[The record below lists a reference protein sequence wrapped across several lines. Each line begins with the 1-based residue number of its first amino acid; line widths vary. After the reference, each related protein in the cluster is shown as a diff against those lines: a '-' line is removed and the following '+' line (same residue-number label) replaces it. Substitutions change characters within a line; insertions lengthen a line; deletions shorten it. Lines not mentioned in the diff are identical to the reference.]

1 MTKEADSL
9 MTSNTSP
16 HLPMTRS
23 QGSNDYEEQM
33 QALIRKLPEWMQ
45 KTLTWLRKP
54 ERKWVRIPAG
64 ILFML
69 GGCMAF
75 LPVLGVWMIPVGILL
90 LSEDIPFFRRLM
102 EKALN
107 WIQRKH
113 PEWMDASSDAK

>member
-1 MTKEADSL
+1 MTKETDSI
-9 MTSNTSP
+9 MSDQSKN
-16 HLPMTRS
+16 LPVS
-23 QGSNDYEEQM
+23 QPRTVNDYEAQM

-45 KTLTWLRKP
+45 KTLSWLRKP

-75 LPVLGVWMIPVGILL
+75 LPVLGVWMVPVGILL

-107 WIQRKH
+107 WVQRKH
-113 PEWMDASSDAK
+113 PDWMDLPSSAK

>member
-1 MTKEADSL
+1 MSDQTQ
-9 MTSNTSP
+9 
-16 HLPMTRS
+16 HLPVAQPS
-23 QGSNDYEEQM
+23 PADDYEEKM

-45 KTLTWLRKP
+45 KTLSWLREP
-54 ERKWVRIPAG
+54 ERKWIRIPAG

-113 PEWMDASSDAK
+113 PDWMDLPRNAK

>member
-1 MTKEADSL
+1 MSDQNK
-9 MTSNTSP
+9 N
-16 HLPMTRS
+16 LPAS
-23 QGSNDYEEQM
+23 QPQAVNDYEAQM
-33 QALIRKLPEWMQ
+33 QALIRKLPGWMQ
-45 KTLTWLRKP
+45 RALIWLRKP

-75 LPVLGVWMIPVGILL
+75 LPVLGVWMVPVGILL
-90 LSEDIPFFRRLM
+90 LAEDIPFFRRLM

-113 PEWMDASSDAK
+113 PDWMDLPSSAK

>member
-1 MTKEADSL
+1 MTKETDSI
-9 MTSNTSP
+9 MSDQNKN
-16 HLPMTRS
+16 LPVS
-23 QGSNDYEEQM
+23 QPQAVNDYEAQM

-45 KTLTWLRKP
+45 KTLSWLRKP

-75 LPVLGVWMIPVGILL
+75 LPVLGVWMVPVGILL

-113 PEWMDASSDAK
+113 PDWMDLPSSAK

>member
-1 MTKEADSL
+1 MTKETASIMSDQ
-9 MTSNTSP
+9 NKN
-16 HLPMTRS
+16 LPAS
-23 QGSNDYEEQM
+23 QPQAVNDYEAQM
-33 QALIRKLPEWMQ
+33 QALIRKLPGWMQ
-45 KTLTWLRKP
+45 RALIWLRKP

-75 LPVLGVWMIPVGILL
+75 LPVLGVWMVPVGILL

-102 EKALN
+102 KKALS

-113 PEWMDASSDAK
+113 PDWMDLPSSAK

>member
-1 MTKEADSL
+1 MKNKVTPVMSDQTHHPRVAQPSSAD
-9 MTSNTSP
+9 
-16 HLPMTRS
+16 
-23 QGSNDYEEQM
+23 DYEEKM

-45 KTLTWLRKP
+45 KTLSWLREP
-54 ERKWVRIPAG
+54 ERKWIRIPAG

-113 PEWMDASSDAK
+113 PDWMDLPPNAK

>member
-1 MTKEADSL
+1 MKNKVTPVMSDQ
-9 MTSNTSP
+9 TQ
-16 HLPMTRS
+16 HLPVAQPS
-23 QGSNDYEEQM
+23 PADDYEEKM

-45 KTLTWLRKP
+45 KTLSWLREP
-54 ERKWVRIPAG
+54 ERKWIRIPAG

-113 PEWMDASSDAK
+113 PDWMDLPPNAK

>member
-1 MTKEADSL
+1 MTKETASIMSDQ
-9 MTSNTSP
+9 NKN
-16 HLPMTRS
+16 LPAS
-23 QGSNDYEEQM
+23 QPQAVNDYEAQM
-33 QALIRKLPEWMQ
+33 QALIRKLPGWMQ
-45 KTLTWLRKP
+45 RALIWLRKP

-75 LPVLGVWMIPVGILL
+75 LPVLGVWMVPVGILL
-90 LSEDIPFFRRLM
+90 LAEDIPFFRRLM

-113 PEWMDASSDAK
+113 PDWMDLPSSAK

>member
-1 MTKEADSL
+1 MTKETASIMSDQ
-9 MTSNTSP
+9 NKN
-16 HLPMTRS
+16 LPAS
-23 QGSNDYEEQM
+23 QPQAVNDYEAQM
-33 QALIRKLPEWMQ
+33 QALIHKLPGWMQ
-45 KTLTWLRKP
+45 RTLSWLRKP

-64 ILFML
+64 VLFML

-75 LPVLGVWMIPVGILL
+75 LPVLGAWMVPVGILL

-113 PEWMDASSDAK
+113 PDWMDLPSRAK

>member
-1 MTKEADSL
+1 MTKETASIMSDQ
-9 MTSNTSP
+9 NKN
-16 HLPMTRS
+16 LPAS
-23 QGSNDYEEQM
+23 QPQAVNDYEAQM
-33 QALIRKLPEWMQ
+33 QALIHKLPGWMQ
-45 KTLTWLRKP
+45 RTLSWLRKP

-75 LPVLGVWMIPVGILL
+75 LPVLGVWMVPVGILL
-90 LSEDIPFFRRLM
+90 LSEDIPVFRRLM

-113 PEWMDASSDAK
+113 PDWMDLPSRAK

>member
-1 MTKEADSL
+1 MKNKVTPVMSDQTHHLRVAQPSSAD
-9 MTSNTSP
+9 
-16 HLPMTRS
+16 
-23 QGSNDYEEQM
+23 DYEEKM

-45 KTLTWLRKP
+45 KTLSWLREP
-54 ERKWVRIPAG
+54 ERKWIRIPAG

-113 PEWMDASSDAK
+113 PDWMDLPPNAK

>member
-1 MTKEADSL
+1 MTKETDSI
-9 MTSNTSP
+9 MSDQNKN
-16 HLPMTRS
+16 LPVS
-23 QGSNDYEEQM
+23 QPQTVNDYEAQM

-45 KTLTWLRKP
+45 RTLSWLRKP

-75 LPVLGVWMIPVGILL
+75 LPVLGVWMVPVGILL

-113 PEWMDASSDAK
+113 PDWMDLPSSAK